1 MKTSHTFKRFLQK
14 IAIEFHKK
22 TDVSRIVREENAK
35 EYLLIC
41 KKSIERPDS
50 ELIVS
55 PLTSKIYVKN
65 DELQIMII
73 MQHKHIQI
81 INHIYSYNTVVDE
94 YTWQD
99 IMEIFNEEK
108 ERRCIKLEKQA
119 KSNIKHSLKNIITNL
134 N

>member
-1 MKTSHTFKRFLQK
+1 MKNVHIFKRFLQK
-14 IAIEFHKK
+14 LAIEFHKK
-22 TDVSRIVREENAK
+22 TDVSRIVREENSK

-41 KKSIERPDS
+41 KKSIEKVES

-65 DELQIMII
+65 DDLKIMII

-94 YTWQD
+94 YTWKE
-99 IMEIFNEEK
+99 IMEIFNQEK
-108 ERRCIKLEKQA
+108 ERRCLSLEKQA

>member
-1 MKTSHTFKRFLQK
+1 MKTVHAFKRFLQK
-14 IAIEFHKK
+14 MAIEINRK
-22 TDVSRIVREENAK
+22 TDVARIVREENSK

-41 KKSIERPDS
+41 KKAIEKPDS

-73 MQHKHIQI
+73 MRHKNIQI

-94 YTWQD
+94 YTWKD
-99 IMEIFNEEK
+99 IMEIFNQEK
-108 ERRCIKLEKQA
+108 ERRCVELEKKA

-134 N
+134 D